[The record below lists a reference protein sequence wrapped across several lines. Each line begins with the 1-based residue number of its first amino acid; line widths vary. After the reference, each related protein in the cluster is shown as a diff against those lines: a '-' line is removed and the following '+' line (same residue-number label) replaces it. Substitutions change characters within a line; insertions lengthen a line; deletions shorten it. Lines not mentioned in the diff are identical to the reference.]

1 MIFWF
6 VGTLHGLL
14 YENLI
19 ENILYELFL
28 SIKNTSVGKNP
39 FLSFKYWRYAKKFPK
54 DQKFVSNHFLRWYEL
69 FYHILKTGVNPHKFL
84 HNFKEFSYNNN
95 YSGFLL
101 RLLRYAKILH
111 RIVKSDS
118 KQNFHPSEL
127 FCHISCF

>member
-1 MIFWF
+1 MIFRF

-54 DQKFVSNHFLRWYEL
+54 DQKFVSNHFLR
-69 FYHILKTGVNPHKFL
+69 
-84 HNFKEFSYNNN
+84 
-95 YSGFLL
+95 
-101 RLLRYAKILH
+101 
-111 RIVKSDS
+111 
-118 KQNFHPSEL
+118 
-127 FCHISCF
+127 